1 MFRLPPPY
9 LWTPLSPQRVKGCS
23 PLTIPKKKSKPK
35 NASRFAKRIFLC
47 FSHLRLR
54 RRFYLSAELH
64 ALRGRNTS
72 CEAANRR
79 NEKKALSAAT
89 SFFPFRQLLRG
100 LKGASSPFL
109 ATATTAASGGNRE
122 ELLGQRPAGCE
133 RQRSRRWEPQPV
145 GSSASKSLVVFWFS
159 FGTQKRTIS
168 LNEKALSPAHRRA
181 TPLKRKRA
189 NVPHGTLALSP
200 HLCAAAVGMRTVYS
214 MYPSRS
220 SRCAVAGTPLSVI
233 RRMAWSMVFTK
244 MRTSFTIEMR

>member
-1 MFRLPPPY
+1 MLEIHAIRREDLLTAFS
-9 LWTPLSPQRVKGCS
+9 LSAV
-23 PLTIPKKKSKPK
+23 
-35 NASRFAKRIFLC
+35 
-47 FSHLRLR
+47 LRLR
-54 RRFYLSAELH
+54 RRFQAFAELYRQQ
-64 ALRGRNTS
+64 RGNTS

-79 NEKKALSAAT
+79 SEKNAFSEAA
-89 SFFPFRQLLRG
+89 SIFPLRLPLRG

-109 ATATTAASGGNRE
+109 VGPARRNR
-122 ELLGQRPAGCE
+122 
-133 RQRSRRWEPQPV
+133 W
-145 GSSASKSLVVFWFS
+145 WFS
-159 FGTQKRTIS
+159 GSLLPAKENIS
-168 LNEKALSPAHRRA
+168 LNEKALYPAPPARKPTHL
-181 TPLKRKRA
+181 TRKRA